1 MVRPFIFALCPL
13 ALLACGGEE
22 AGDAQGETVLLSLD
36 ESSETPAS
44 QPGPTPPRN
53 DPGEASHDPQ
63 GGQGQAEPASAKP
76 TPERVDVDR
85 ALAHL
90 SDWHRA
96 TTAQREDV
104 LRGAPGVAS
113 GLRSLG
119 RVWTG
124 EADAYRSSLRTSTEG
139 TFGTDFA
146 RYAEAWAE
154 KGMEGLRSALAQ
166 GPVGSTAHLVWTE
179 VLAET
184 ALAQDDY
191 RAAGTAY
198 GSLSASMMASGYTR
212 ERILELQPRIALVG
226 GNAHT
231 FLASKDYVVPSG
243 GSYWA
248 ICRDLRKQGLLIN
261 QGWIADFNGKRNYS
275 LGAGETLQ
283 IPQAKLSIH
292 AWRGDRL
299 MLLYAD
305 GIPIRLFAVSMGRE
319 GEPTPLGKF
328 TLDIC
333 EKEPVYYP
341 PGGQPVPYG
350 NPDNPLGERWMGF
363 QEDRQY
369 GIHGTNS
376 EDTIGSYESGGC
388 IRMHNAEVIDLFDYL
403 CKGMPV
409 TISA

>member
-1 MVRPFIFALCPL
+1 MVRPFVFAICPL
-13 ALLACGGEE
+13 LLVACGGEE
-22 AGDAQGETVLLSLD
+22 KSSTSGDVVLLSLD
-36 ESSETPAS
+36 DPVVEEETSSKDSVAAV
-44 QPGPTPPRN
+44 PTEA
-53 DPGEASHDPQ
+53 DLQAHQGEGKP
-63 GGQGQAEPASAKP
+63 EPASAEPVKL
-76 TPERVDVDR
+76 DVDR
-85 ALAHL
+85 ALAL
-90 SDWHRA
+90 LNDWHRA
-96 TTAQREDV
+96 STDDRFEV
-104 LRGAPGVAS
+104 ERGASTAAA

-119 RVWTG
+119 RVWSG

-139 TFGTDFA
+139 TFGADFA
-146 RYAEAWAE
+146 NYADAWAE
-154 KGMEGLRSALAQ
+154 KGAPGLQSALSRGA
-166 GPVGSTAHLVWTE
+166 VGSIAHLVWTD

-184 ALAQDDY
+184 ALATDDY
-191 RAAGTAY
+191 RTAGNALGT
-198 GSLSASMMASGYTR
+198 LSSGMLASGYSR

-226 GNAHT
+226 RNSSA
-231 FLASKDYVVPSG
+231 FLESQDYVVPSG

-248 ICRDLRKQGLLIN
+248 MCRDLRKQGLLVN
-261 QGWIADFNGKRNYS
+261 QGWIADFNHKRNYN
-275 LGAGETLQ
+275 LGAGETLK
-283 IPQAKLSIH
+283 IPQAKLSVA
-292 AWRGDRL
+292 AWRGDRV
-299 MLLYAD
+299 MILYAD

-319 GEPTPLGKF
+319 GEPTPLGTF

-403 CKGMPV
+403 CKGISV